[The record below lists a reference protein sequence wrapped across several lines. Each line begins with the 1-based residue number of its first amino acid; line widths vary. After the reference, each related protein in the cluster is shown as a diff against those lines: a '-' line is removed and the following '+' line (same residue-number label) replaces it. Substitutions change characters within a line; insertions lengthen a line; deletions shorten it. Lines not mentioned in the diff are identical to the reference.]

1 MNNRSYSHLSIYMLY
16 RRWPLFPIIHNIRP
30 HLSQL
35 QSHIVG
41 HSHTAI
47 HKHSVHN
54 SMCSHNFLSS
64 LEVALKEKYPDE
76 SSQASLC
83 ESLQDG
89 EEGESSPGQ
98 GIDDV

>member
-1 MNNRSYSHLSIYMLY
+1 
-16 RRWPLFPIIHNIRP
+16 
-30 HLSQL
+30 
-35 QSHIVG
+35 
-41 HSHTAI
+41 
-47 HKHSVHN
+47 
-54 SMCSHNFLSS
+54 MCSHNFLSS